1 MQHCLPKQ
9 NTSSSHL
16 SKFGTPGKDQI
27 LQRKENK
34 LAQHHQL
41 DLDNKTVKER
51 KSTKNPESRRQRGG
65 QPKKHLSTVD
75 MVDGAQEAVDH
86 CPLEV

>member
-1 MQHCLPKQ
+1 LELLVKIKFCKGKK
-9 NTSSSHL
+9 TSWL
-16 SKFGTPGKDQI
+16 GI
-27 LQRKENK
+27 INV
-34 LAQHHQL
+34 

-65 QPKKHLSTVD
+65 QPKKHLSTVN